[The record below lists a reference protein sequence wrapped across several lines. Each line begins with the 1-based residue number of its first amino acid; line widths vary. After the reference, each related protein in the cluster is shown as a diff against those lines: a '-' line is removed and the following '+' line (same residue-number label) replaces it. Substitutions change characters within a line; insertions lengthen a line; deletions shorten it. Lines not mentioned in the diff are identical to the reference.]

1 MFIKYLTMALRIVV
15 IAIIYFVIYQIIK
28 IMYMDMKGV
37 KRKEKQKTFALEV
50 VEAPDHSETMEKKL
64 YPIKSIS
71 TIGRGKEN
79 TIILNDPYASS
90 RHAEVFTE
98 GGRLF
103 IKDLNSTNKTY
114 KNGVSITGIEEIFE
128 GDTIKIGQTMFRV
141 V

>member
-1 MFIKYLTMALRIVV
+1 MIKYLTMLLRVV
-15 IAIIYFVIYQIIK
+15 AIAIIYFVIYKIIK
-28 IMYMDMKGV
+28 IMYMDMKGI
-37 KRKEKQKTFALEV
+37 KKKEKQKTFALEI
-50 VEAPDHSETMEKKL
+50 VEAPDYSEVMEKKL
-64 YPIKSIS
+64 YPIRSIS

-90 RHAEVFTE
+90 KHAEVFTE

-103 IKDLNSTNKTY
+103 VKDLNSTNKTY
-114 KNGVSITGIEEIFE
+114 KNGVSITGIEEIVE